1 MKKVFI
7 KITEI
12 DDVNKFVQ
20 YAKNVRGDVLVSC
33 GQFCI
38 DGKSILGI
46 YSLDVSQGCTVQYPE
61 NEREFDEFI
70 QQFMGE

>member
-20 YAKNVRGDVLVSC
+20 YAKNVRGDVLVSR

-46 YSLDVSQGCTVQYPE
+46 YSLDISQGCTIQYPE
-61 NEREFDEFI
+61 NEKEFDNFI

>member
-20 YAKNVRGDVLVSC
+20 YAKNVRGDVLVSR

-61 NEREFDEFI
+61 NEKEFDNFI

>member
-20 YAKNVRGDVLVSC
+20 YAKNVRGDVLVSR

-38 DGKSILGI
+38 NGKSILGI

-61 NEREFDEFI
+61 NEKEFDNFI

>member
-20 YAKNVRGDVLVSC
+20 YAKNVRGDVLVSR

-61 NEREFDEFI
+61 NEKEFDDFI

>member
-1 MKKVFI
+1 MKKVSI

-20 YAKNVRGDVLVSC
+20 YAKNVQGDVLVSR

-61 NEREFDEFI
+61 NEKEFDEFI

>member
-20 YAKNVRGDVLVSC
+20 YAKNVRGDVLISR

-61 NEREFDEFI
+61 NEKEFDEFI

>member
-1 MKKVFI
+1 MKKVSI

-20 YAKNVRGDVLVSC
+20 YAKNVRGDVLVSR

-61 NEREFDEFI
+61 NEKEFDEFI

>member
-20 YAKNVRGDVLVSC
+20 YAKNVRGDVLVSR

-46 YSLDVSQGCTVQYPE
+46 YSLDISQGCTVQYPE
-61 NEREFDEFI
+61 NEKEFDEFI

>member
-20 YAKNVRGDVLVSC
+20 YAKNVRGDVLVSR

-61 NEREFDEFI
+61 NEKEFDEFI

>member
-1 MKKVFI
+1 MKKAFI

-20 YAKNVRGDVLVSC
+20 YAKNVRGDVLVSR

-61 NEREFDEFI
+61 NEKEFDEFI

>member
-1 MKKVFI
+1 MKRVFI

-20 YAKNVRGDVLVSC
+20 YAKNVRGDVLVSR

-61 NEREFDEFI
+61 NEKEFDEFI

>member
-20 YAKNVRGDVLVSC
+20 YAKNVRGDVVVSR

-61 NEREFDEFI
+61 NEKEFDNFI

>member
-1 MKKVFI
+1 MKKIFI

-12 DDVNKFVQ
+12 NDVNKFVQ
-20 YAKNVRGDVLVSC
+20 YAKNVRGDVLVSR

-61 NEREFDEFI
+61 NEKEFDEFI
-70 QQFMGE
+70 QQFVGE

>member
-20 YAKNVRGDVLVSC
+20 YAKNVRGDVLVSR

-61 NEREFDEFI
+61 NEKEFDEFI
-70 QQFMGE
+70 QQFVGE

>member
-20 YAKNVRGDVLVSC
+20 YAKNVRGDVLVSR

-61 NEREFDEFI
+61 N
-70 QQFMGE
+70 

>member
-20 YAKNVRGDVLVSC
+20 YAKNVRGDVLVSR

-46 YSLDVSQGCTVQYPE
+46 YSLDVSQGCAVQYPE
-61 NEREFDEFI
+61 NEKEFDEFI

>member
-20 YAKNVRGDVLVSC
+20 YAKNVRGDVLVSR

-46 YSLDVSQGCTVQYPE
+46 YSLDISQGCTVQYPE
-61 NEREFDEFI
+61 NEKEFDNFI